1 MLFQELNNKSSFN
14 VKTIDESMCFR
25 DIDIGVL
32 VKLSPI

>member
-14 VKTIDESMCFR
+14 VKNRDKNTHYR

-32 VKLSPI
+32 VKISAV